1 MDKLNLKYNACKIDA
16 RVAGQDSHGS
26 GFLYVTSPGSKYNYV
41 VTAKHI
47 LSEDSTVN
55 PQLSDITDLS
65 IMVAAEEGFV
75 TLEVYSESL
84 DENIFF
90 HPRWDVAIIRVR
102 KSYLPRVV
110 KVWMKNYSEINKE
123 CLLKCHACP
132 NFGRDHSIPFEL
144 NYHPDDK
151 HLVHCNSEI
160 KNIHHYH
167 GISGGGV
174 YLADAP
180 YMVSVISKYPFVD
193 FEMNQLMLAQV
204 DWDEINEMLYE
215 RQWQKL
221 GRGASTKTRIA
232 QDKTIIDLREMSVN
246 GTRLNLD
253 TALKNLRRDMI
264 DDWFFDPLQY
274 VDLCNQDFVLDYFS
288 SQDVREHYKFQEME
302 VLYIPKESLV
312 QRKAMVGNFV
322 DRLLY
327 IAIVEKLA
335 PLMEEYISSRV
346 YAARLNRSEDNSLIA
361 NGVNQW
367 IKMNYLIDEWLE
379 KGVGCLFKC
388 DVVNYFD
395 NIWHGTVI
403 GFLREIATDAD
414 ALNAIKMLEQM
425 FSEISDSQTNCGL
438 PQNSDASSL
447 LATFYLSH
455 VDIQIQAQ
463 AIEYCRFMDDI
474 YFMAPDYFSARNV
487 LQSLEGE
494 LRRLNLCLN
503 SSKVVCITLENK
515 KEVDEFREGLS
526 LYNHTNQKIKQ
537 LIRSEDLG
545 RRENGIALLVN
556 TLHEIMDSLKRN
568 SKEHT
573 KDIQRKKKFLLYIL
587 CNYPI
592 TLVSYWDYFY
602 RNMLFFLDTLK
613 VAPVDTPLI
622 CRLISCVKHDRDL
635 DDAKRMIAN
644 MLMRKECDIYPWQAY
659 HFWLLMAHLKYND
672 EQLVRYAA
680 VELERN
686 DATHRIE
693 NAAIIIYLCSVRPAY
708 VRVIMNMLGKQRFH
722 GYMQI
727 RAALI
732 ACRSLNPE
740 SVSGMLPVNLK
751 PLASMSVFLHRNKEK
766 ELTLMGQVSSYL
778 FKSPN
783 KNLYTDMYSGL

>member
-1 MDKLNLKYNACKIDA
+1 
-16 RVAGQDSHGS
+16 
-26 GFLYVTSPGSKYNYV
+26 
-41 VTAKHI
+41 
-47 LSEDSTVN
+47 
-55 PQLSDITDLS
+55 
-65 IMVAAEEGFV
+65 
-75 TLEVYSESL
+75 
-84 DENIFF
+84 
-90 HPRWDVAIIRVR
+90 
-102 KSYLPRVV
+102 
-110 KVWMKNYSEINKE
+110 
-123 CLLKCHACP
+123 
-132 NFGRDHSIPFEL
+132 
-144 NYHPDDK
+144 
-151 HLVHCNSEI
+151 
-160 KNIHHYH
+160 
-167 GISGGGV
+167 
-174 YLADAP
+174 
-180 YMVSVISKYPFVD
+180 MVSVISKYPFVD
-193 FEMNQLMLAQV
+193 FEMNQLMLAKV

-395 NIWHGTVI
+395 NISHATLI

-494 LRRLNLCLN
+494 L
-503 SSKVVCITLENK
+503 
-515 KEVDEFREGLS
+515 
-526 LYNHTNQKIKQ
+526 
-537 LIRSEDLG
+537 
-545 RRENGIALLVN
+545 
-556 TLHEIMDSLKRN
+556 
-568 SKEHT
+568 
-573 KDIQRKKKFLLYIL
+573 
-587 CNYPI
+587 
-592 TLVSYWDYFY
+592 FY
-602 RNMLFFLDTLK
+602 L
-613 VAPVDTPLI
+613 
-622 CRLISCVKHDRDL
+622 LISV
-635 DDAKRMIAN
+635 
-644 MLMRKECDIYPWQAY
+644 
-659 HFWLLMAHLKYND
+659 
-672 EQLVRYAA
+672 
-680 VELERN
+680 
-686 DATHRIE
+686 
-693 NAAIIIYLCSVRPAY
+693 II
-708 VRVIMNMLGKQRFH
+708 
-722 GYMQI
+722 
-727 RAALI
+727 
-732 ACRSLNPE
+732 
-740 SVSGMLPVNLK
+740 
-751 PLASMSVFLHRNKEK
+751 
-766 ELTLMGQVSSYL
+766 
-778 FKSPN
+778 
-783 KNLYTDMYSGL
+783 

>member
-1 MDKLNLKYNACKIDA
+1 MDKLNLKYNACKIDL
-16 RVAGQDSHGS
+16 RVAGQDSYGS
-26 GFLYVTSPGSKYNYV
+26 GFLYVTSPSSNYNYV
-41 VTAKHI
+41 ITAKHI
-47 LSEDSTVN
+47 LSEDSTVK
-55 PQLSDITDLS
+55 PQPADIADIS
-65 IMVAAEEGFV
+65 IMVATEGNFIP
-75 TLEVYSESL
+75 LDVYSENL
-84 DENIFF
+84 EENLFF
-90 HPRWDVAIIRVR
+90 HPNWDVAIIRVR
-102 KSYLPRVV
+102 KIYLPRLV
-110 KVWMKNYSEINKE
+110 KVWMKNFSEINQE
-123 CLLKCHACP
+123 SLLRCHACP
-132 NFGRDHSIPFEL
+132 NFGRDYSIPFDL
-144 NYHPDDK
+144 NYHPDDEY
-151 HLVHCNSEI
+151 LVRCNGEI

-174 YLADAP
+174 YLVDEP

-193 FEMNQLMLAQV
+193 FEMNRLMLAQV

-215 RQWQKL
+215 RRWQKL
-221 GRGASTKTRIA
+221 ERGASPSTRIA
-232 QDKTIIDLREMSVN
+232 QDRTIIDLRDISIN
-246 GTRLNLD
+246 RTRLNLD
-253 TALKNLRRDMI
+253 TALRHLHRDMI

-274 VDLCNQDFVLDYFS
+274 VDLCNRDFVLDYFS
-288 SQDVREHYKFQEME
+288 NQDIRAHYKFQEME
-302 VLYIPKESLV
+302 VFYLPKESLV

-335 PLMEEYISSRV
+335 PLMEKYISSHV
-346 YAARLNRSEDNSLIA
+346 YAARLNLSEDDSLIA

-367 IKMNYLIDEWLE
+367 IKMNYLIDEWLD
-379 KGVGCLFKC
+379 KGEGCLFKC

-395 NIWHGTVI
+395 NISHATLI
-403 GFLREIATDAD
+403 GFLREISTDAN
-414 ALNAIKMLEQM
+414 ALNAITLLEQM
-425 FSEISDSQTNCGL
+425 LSEITGSKIGCGL

-455 VDIQIQAQ
+455 VDAQIQAQ
-463 AIEYCRFMDDI
+463 ATEYCRFMDDI

-503 SSKVVCITLENK
+503 SSKVICVKVENK
-515 KEVDEFREGLS
+515 DEVNEFRKELS

-545 RRENGIALLVN
+545 RRENGIALLIN
-556 TLHEIMDSLKRN
+556 TLHEIMNSLKRN
-568 SKEHT
+568 SKENA

-592 TLVSYWDYFY
+592 TLMLYWDYFY
-602 RNMLFFLDTLK
+602 SNMLFFLDNLK
-613 VAPVDTPLI
+613 IAPVDTPLI

-644 MLMRKECDIYPWQAY
+644 MLMREKCDIYPWQAY
-659 HFWLLMAHLKYND
+659 HFWLLMAHLKYDD
-672 EQLVRYAA
+672 EQLIKYAA

-686 DATHRIE
+686 DTTRRIE
-693 NAAIIIYLCSVRPAY
+693 NAAIIIYLCSVCPAY
-708 VRVIMNMLGKQRFH
+708 VRVIINMLGKQRFH
-722 GYMQI
+722 GYMQT

-740 SVSGMLPVNLK
+740 AVASLLPTNLK
-751 PLASMSVFLHRNKEK
+751 SLALMPVFLHRNKEK

-778 FKSPN
+778 FKSQN

>member
-1 MDKLNLKYNACKIDA
+1 
-16 RVAGQDSHGS
+16 
-26 GFLYVTSPGSKYNYV
+26 
-41 VTAKHI
+41 
-47 LSEDSTVN
+47 
-55 PQLSDITDLS
+55 
-65 IMVAAEEGFV
+65 MVATEEKFIP
-75 TLEVYSESL
+75 LDVYSENL
-84 DENIFF
+84 EENLFF
-90 HPRWDVAIIRVR
+90 HPKWDIAIIRVR
-102 KSYLPRVV
+102 KIYLPRLV
-110 KVWMKNYSEINKE
+110 KVWMKNFSEINQE
-123 CLLKCHACP
+123 SLLRCHACP
-132 NFGRDHSIPFEL
+132 NFGRNYSISFDL
-144 NYHPDDK
+144 NYHPDDE
-151 HLVHCNSEI
+151 HFVRCNSEI
-160 KNIHHYH
+160 KNIHNYH

-174 YLADAP
+174 YLVDEP

-215 RQWQKL
+215 RRWQKL
-221 GRGASTKTRIA
+221 GRGASPSTRIA
-232 QDKTIIDLREMSVN
+232 QDKTIIDLRDISIN

-253 TALKNLRRDMI
+253 TALRHLRRDMI

-274 VDLCNQDFVLDYFS
+274 VDLCSRDFVLDYFS
-288 SQDVREHYKFQEME
+288 NQDVREHYKFQEME
-302 VLYIPKESLV
+302 VFYLPKESLV

-335 PLMEEYISSRV
+335 PLMEEYISSHV
-346 YAARLNRSEDNSLIA
+346 YAARLNLSEDDSLIA

-367 IKMNYLIDEWLE
+367 IKMNYLIDEWLD
-379 KGVGCLFKC
+379 KGEGCLFKC

-395 NIWHGTVI
+395 NISHATLI
-403 GFLREIATDAD
+403 GFLREISTDAD
-414 ALNAIKMLEQM
+414 ALNAITLLEQM
-425 FSEISDSQTNCGL
+425 LSEITGSKIGCGL

-455 VDIQIQAQ
+455 VDAQIQAQ
-463 AIEYCRFMDDI
+463 ATEYCRFMDDI

-503 SSKVVCITLENK
+503 SSKVICVKVENK
-515 KEVDEFREGLS
+515 DEVNEFRKELS

-556 TLHEIMDSLKRN
+556 TLHEIMNSLKRN
-568 SKEHT
+568 SKENA

-592 TLVSYWDYFY
+592 TLMLYWNYFY
-602 RNMLFFLDTLK
+602 SNMLFFLDSLK
-613 VAPVDTPLI
+613 IAPVDTPLI

-644 MLMRKECDIYPWQAY
+644 MLMREKCDIYPWQAY
-659 HFWLLMAHLKYND
+659 HFWLLMAHMKYDD

-680 VELERN
+680 IELERN
-686 DATHRIE
+686 DATRRIE

-722 GYMQI
+722 GYMQT

-740 SVSGMLPVNLK
+740 AVASLLPTNLK
-751 PLASMSVFLHRNKEK
+751 SLALMSVFLHRNKEK
-766 ELTLMGQVSSYL
+766 ELTLMGQVSSCL
-778 FKSPN
+778 FKSQN
-783 KNLYTDMYSGL
+783 KHLYTDMYSGL